1 MLIAVQD
8 GHYMRE
14 PDFRGS
20 KFRRSCQPAV
30 AKCNS
35 QRETQELGSAIRNKM
50 QNIMK
55 PAILAF
61 LMVCL
66 MNGASAAEIRP
77 RKLQTDFGSHI
88 QALKASLESRL
99 QGETDQLMDSLNK
112 IDNMGD
118 HVRRFAQAVDGP
130 SVYGIPP
137 MYSGASNP
145 GADGTIQPEDGG
157 AVVIPNPRSFRMV
170 LDADYDEVTAVLAEF
185 TVDTQN
191 AISRGLGLSPSRVAI
206 TRISPGSVIVDFK
219 LLFDNSISSV
229 DIEAMTARL
238 LSNPQD
244 VVTAEYVTK
253 YGASSVTVTQVG
265 SSDGGA
271 GQDVP
276 KNASPPPSP
285 GAASVASVSLGM
297 SVVLALLAVLMS
309 CL

>member
-1 MLIAVQD
+1 
-8 GHYMRE
+8 
-14 PDFRGS
+14 
-20 KFRRSCQPAV
+20 
-30 AKCNS
+30 
-35 QRETQELGSAIRNKM
+35 M
-50 QNIMK
+50 QNCMV

-61 LMVCL
+61 LMMCL
-66 MNGASAAEIRP
+66 MNGASAAEVKP
-77 RKLQTDFGSHI
+77 RKLQTDFGAHI
-88 QALKASLESRL
+88 QALKSSLESKL
-99 QGETDQLMDSLNK
+99 QGETDQLMDSLNT

-118 HVRRFAQAVDGP
+118 HVRRFAQAVYGP

-170 LDADYDEVTAVLAEF
+170 LDANYDEVTAVLAEF

-229 DIEAMTARL
+229 DIEAMI
-238 LSNPQD
+238 
-244 VVTAEYVTK
+244 
-253 YGASSVTVTQVG
+253 VG